1 MWHYVLL
8 RGVLLISSVFLVFQV
23 SAAPSCG
30 NGLIIMRS
38 HHSVAETVQRA
49 EAAIK
54 SNSMT
59 LMAHI
64 DYAAAAKQAGVDM
77 ADNVLLLFGNPRQH
91 AELLKS
97 QASMAVELPLRIAVW
112 SDDKKQVWLAYNDP
126 GVIAARQYVNGQQDL
141 LKDMRM
147 TLDRIVNQSIAK

>member
-1 MWHYVLL
+1 MQRVVLL
-8 RGVLLISSVFLVFQV
+8 VCTVFWAAAVG
-23 SAAPSCG
+23 AAPACG

-38 HHSVAETVQRA
+38 HHSVADTVQRA

-54 SNSMT
+54 SNAMT

-64 DYAAAAKQAGVDM
+64 DYGADAKKAGVDM

-91 AELLKS
+91 AALLKS
-97 QASMAVELPLRIAVW
+97 QSSMAVELPLRIAVW
-112 SDDKKQVWLAYNDP
+112 RDDKNQVWLAYNDP

-141 LKDMRM
+141 LRDMRM
-147 TLDRIVNQSIAK
+147 SLDRIVNQAITK